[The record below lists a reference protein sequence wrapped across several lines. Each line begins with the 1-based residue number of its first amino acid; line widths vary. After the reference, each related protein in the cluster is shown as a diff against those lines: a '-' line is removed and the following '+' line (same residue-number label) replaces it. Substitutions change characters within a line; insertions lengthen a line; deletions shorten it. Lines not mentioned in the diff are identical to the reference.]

1 MPEYNKVISEI
12 YDLQQ
17 FAIKLGL
24 KNINAIC
31 RSLSDPQNS
40 YPVIH
45 VAGTNGKGSTS
56 FFISQILRAMGLKI
70 GLFTSPHL
78 VDFRERICVNGLM
91 IEERFIIDFW
101 KRVKNLV
108 LERKATF
115 FDTTTALAFD
125 YFRAAGVDVAVIET
139 GLGGRLDSTNIVN
152 PDIAVI
158 TPINFDHEKQLGN
171 SLKEIS
177 AEKAGIIK
185 KGCAVFSADQHKNA
199 LISLRK
205 KLSSSNHFF
214 YLSDCISYSFK
225 QVSLDSTIFDLDD
238 KLNNVKYEDLKC
250 RQIGDFQV
258 QNIALAYLVSRAYL
272 QERQISFSDIAFK
285 NAIAS
290 SIWSGRLQC
299 IQKNPNIFFDVSHN
313 AEGIKRTV
321 NFLRSFVKQNELT
334 LLIGMVKDKNH
345 QAIANFLTRQAKC
358 IVITEPD
365 THRKLDGTL
374 LVEAFRKNNQKTI
387 FIKDLFKAF
396 DLCKDKI
403 NSNETLL
410 VIGSHYLI
418 GALSGSLN

>member
-1 MPEYNKVISEI
+1 
-12 YDLQQ
+12 
-17 FAIKLGL
+17 
-24 KNINAIC
+24 
-31 RSLSDPQNS
+31 
-40 YPVIH
+40 
-45 VAGTNGKGSTS
+45 
-56 FFISQILRAMGLKI
+56 MGLKT

-158 TPINFDHEKQLGN
+158 TPINLDHEKQLGN

-185 KGCAVFSADQHKNA
+185 KGCAVFSADQHKSA

-205 KLSSSNHFF
+205 KLSSSNRFF

-225 QVSLDSTIFDLDD
+225 RLSLDSTIFDLDD
-238 KLNNVKYEDLKC
+238 KLNNVKYENLKC

-272 QERQISFSDIAFK
+272 QERQISFSDAAFK

-334 LLIGMVKDKNH
+334 LLIGMVKDKNY
-345 QAIANFLTRQAKC
+345 QTIANFLTRQAKL

-403 NSNETLL
+403 NPNETLL

>member
-1 MPEYNKVISEI
+1 M
-12 YDLQQ
+12 
-17 FAIKLGL
+17 
-24 KNINAIC
+24 
-31 RSLSDPQNS
+31 
-40 YPVIH
+40 
-45 VAGTNGKGSTS
+45 T
-56 FFISQILRAMGLKI
+56 
-70 GLFTSPHL
+70 
-78 VDFRERICVNGLM
+78 
-91 IEERFIIDFW
+91 
-101 KRVKNLV
+101 
-108 LERKATF
+108 
-115 FDTTTALAFD
+115 
-125 YFRAAGVDVAVIET
+125 
-139 GLGGRLDSTNIVN
+139 
-152 PDIAVI
+152 
-158 TPINFDHEKQLGN
+158 
-171 SLKEIS
+171 
-177 AEKAGIIK
+177 
-185 KGCAVFSADQHKNA
+185 
-199 LISLRK
+199 
-205 KLSSSNHFF
+205 SSNRFF

-403 NSNETLL
+403 NPNETLL